1 MGILAQS
8 CTNTQPKSSCRCRLM
23 TNLAL
28 LQMIEKDDERLIALE
43 VALEKAI
50 QGFECLLTYDL
61 SEHEIED
68 VVKLNID
75 AAKKVL

>member
-1 MGILAQS
+1 
-8 CTNTQPKSSCRCRLM
+8 
-23 TNLAL
+23 
-28 LQMIEKDDERLIALE
+28 MIEKDDERLIALE

>member
-1 MGILAQS
+1 
-8 CTNTQPKSSCRCRLM
+8 
-23 TNLAL
+23 
-28 LQMIEKDDERLIALE
+28 MIEKDDERLIALE
-43 VALEKAI
+43 AALEKAI